1 MKATPYAVLLVLL
14 LDNVVTVGTEVSLRF
29 TVKPPPV
36 AASPQEPA
44 FRTISQ

>member
-14 LDNVVTVGTEVSLRF
+14 LNNVVTVGTEVSLRF
-29 TVKPPPV
+29 TVKPPA

-44 FRTISQ
+44 FQTTSQ